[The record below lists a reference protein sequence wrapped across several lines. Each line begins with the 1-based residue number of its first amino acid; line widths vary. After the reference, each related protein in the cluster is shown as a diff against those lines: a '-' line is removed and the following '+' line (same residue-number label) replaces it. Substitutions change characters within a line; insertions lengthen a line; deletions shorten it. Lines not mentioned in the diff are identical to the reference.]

1 MEKYYIKLKSQ
12 KGQIDASFISKKEFE
27 LKLLDCEIIYSNFEN
42 IKENAKILFEFKNGD
57 SGENKVIS
65 QANNYQINAK
75 ALFKGEPF
83 YHIII
88 IRSRKLGN
96 LLGEILD
103 VIQKKIT

>member
-1 MEKYYIKLKSQ
+1 M
-12 KGQIDASFISKKEFE
+12 
-27 LKLLDCEIIYSNFEN
+27 DCEIIYSNFEN

-103 VIQKKIT
+103 VIQKKITRILQYYAWIVS